1 MSTSTDT
8 TPRALITSRP
18 VGVRPI
24 ALAIVAVLVAA
35 LLVLALVLALSGGSG
50 REQTS
55 SSNPAQTR
63 PGALIPPSPVERH
76 QRPGLNGPG
85 MRP

>member
-8 TPRALITSRP
+8 TPRPLITSRP
-18 VGVRPI
+18 VGVRQI

-35 LLVLALVLALSGGSG
+35 LLILALVLALGGGSG
-50 REQTS
+50 QEQTS
-55 SSNPAQTR
+55 HFNAAQTG
-63 PGALIPPSPVERH
+63 PGAPLPPSFQQRH
-76 QRPGLNGPG
+76 QKPGLNGPG